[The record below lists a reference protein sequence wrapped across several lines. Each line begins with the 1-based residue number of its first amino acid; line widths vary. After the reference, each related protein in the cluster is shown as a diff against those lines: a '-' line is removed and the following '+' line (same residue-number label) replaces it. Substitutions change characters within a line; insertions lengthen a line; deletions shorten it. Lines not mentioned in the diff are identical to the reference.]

1 MNILK
6 MDMNKTIMFL
16 CALLLL
22 PSFSSSKTNADNAFS
37 PHQGATA
44 LVVNTLN
51 EAKESICL
59 AAYSFTSQPVADA
72 LIAAHKRGVE
82 VRIVLDKSQGTAR
95 HSLYGL
101 MLDKG
106 VPTRVN
112 RHYAIMHNKFAV
124 VDGDTLQ
131 LGSFNYTKA
140 AEEKNAENV
149 LVIRK
154 NKKVIASY
162 SAQCEKLWKE
172 GE

>member
-1 MNILK
+1 MK
-6 MDMNKTIMFL
+6 GWFFFL
-16 CALLLL
+16 CAILIV
-22 PSFSSSKTNADNAFS
+22 PNGAHGKTNSDNAFS

-72 LIAAHKRGVE
+72 LIAAHERGVE
-82 VRIVLDKSQGTAR
+82 VRIVLDKSQEIAS

-101 MLDKG
+101 MLAKG

-124 VDGDTLQ
+124 VDGHTLQ

-154 NKKVIASY
+154 NQRVIASY